1 MDNLESTGG
10 RIKALRRREG
20 LTQKGLAI
28 LLQQEKG
35 IEVGVSF
42 LSQIESG
49 TKSPSIDLV
58 GALADVLRTSV
69 DFLLLRSADAAPP
82 GESAIVVQAGT
93 PGEARAIRS
102 LLDEFMAVEPED
114 RELIADMVRL
124 FARAISRRRPA

>member
-20 LTQKGLAI
+20 LTQKDLSI
-28 LLQQEKG
+28 LLQQERG

-58 GALADVLRTSV
+58 GALADVLHTSV
-69 DFLLLRSADAAPP
+69 DYLLLRSADAAAP
-82 GESAIVVQAGT
+82 GESAIVVQVGT

-114 RELIADMVRL
+114 REMLADMVRL
-124 FARAISRRRPA
+124 FARAISRRRVA